1 MDMIHE
7 DGDQG
12 QKPFSAAHV
21 TRQKLKSSNNEY
33 MQEIR
38 GTGGNLSKQSTSQNT
53 YNKPL

>member
-1 MDMIHE
+1 MIHE